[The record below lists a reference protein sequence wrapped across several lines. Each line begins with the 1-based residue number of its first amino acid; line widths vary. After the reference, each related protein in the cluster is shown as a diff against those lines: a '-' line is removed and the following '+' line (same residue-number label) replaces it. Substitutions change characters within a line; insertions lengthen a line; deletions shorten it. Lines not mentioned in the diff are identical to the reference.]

1 MRSKIFDLKG
11 DHVSNRNCSESICS
25 IFQGDMETLTT
36 LMSDDYVA
44 ILPESMPN
52 GGTFNGAN
60 DFIQNCLS
68 KIPGL
73 WSDFNIEPIQ
83 MYESGNIV
91 FMHAKITAGGKS
103 SETIHMSI
111 IENDKYVKFQAFDDS
126 AALNATA
133 NI

>member
-1 MRSKIFDLKG
+1 MSAIETVQKAYAAFG
-11 DHVSNRNCSESICS
+11 
-25 IFQGDMETLTT
+25 QGDMETLTT

-73 WSDFNIEPIQ
+73 WSDFNIEPFF
-83 MYESGNIV
+83 ENISQGLSIEV
-91 FMHAKITAGGKS
+91 IPS
-103 SETIHMSI
+103 SH
-111 IENDKYVKFQAFDDS
+111 
-126 AALNATA
+126 
-133 NI
+133 

>member
-1 MRSKIFDLKG
+1 MSAIETVQKAYAAFG
-11 DHVSNRNCSESICS
+11 
-25 IFQGDMETLTT
+25 QGDMETLTT

-68 KIPGL
+68 KIPDL

-91 FMHAKITAGGKS
+91 FMHAIITAGGKS

-111 IENDKYVKFQAFDDS
+111 IENGKYVKFQAFDDS

-133 NI
+133 NM